1 MIIAII
7 QARMGSSRLPG
18 KVMMDLCGKPVI
30 WHVFSRVSQS
40 KLIDRV
46 ILATTTNTEDD
57 VVEKFCNRSGIPVF
71 RGDANNVLSR
81 YYMCAKQILDEGN
94 DIEYIIRITADCP
107 VIDPLIIDKVV
118 QLALDEKF
126 DYASNVHPLSY
137 PDGLDVE
144 AFTFSALSTAYQN
157 AQLPSEKEHV
167 TPYIIK
173 TTSFRQGNV
182 KNPQNIF
189 NLRWTLDH
197 KEDYELIKIIYE
209 DLYPQYPNFLMDDIL
224 MLFKKK
230 PELADINTHIPS
242 NEGYQKSLLE
252 DKKFM
257 EAKKQ

>member
-18 KVMMDLCGKPVI
+18 KVMMNLCGKPVI
-30 WHVFSRVSQS
+30 WHVFSRVSES

-46 ILATTTNTEDD
+46 ILATTTNKEDD
-57 VVEKFCNRSGIPVF
+57 GVEEFCKRSGIPVF

-81 YYMCAKQILDEGN
+81 YYMCARQILDEGN
-94 DIEYIIRITADCP
+94 DIEYIVRITADCP

-118 QLALDEKF
+118 QLALDEKL
-126 DYASNVHPLSY
+126 DYASNVHPISY

-144 AFTFSALSTAYQN
+144 VFTFSALSMAYQN

-173 TTSFRQGNV
+173 TTSFKQGNV
-182 KNPQNIF
+182 KNSLDKS

-197 KEDYELIKIIYE
+197 KEDYDLITIIYE
-209 DLYPQYPNFLMDDIL
+209 DLYPHNPHFRMEDIL
-224 MLFKKK
+224 MLFKKQ
-230 PELADINTHIPS
+230 PELAEINAHIPS

-252 DKKFM
+252 DKKFQ
-257 EAKKQ
+257 EAKRQ